1 MSVIPRGMLCI
12 GAFAVCSQFFL
23 TASAQQPGAAADSST
38 KAQGAGKTEQLESIV
53 VTATKRKED
62 VTKVP
67 LSVTVIGGDALED
80 QHITNIVDLTRSVPN
95 LSFSGGAAG
104 GGSGLSTIELRG
116 ISSQAGSSTV
126 GVYLDDV
133 SMSTRNLY
141 SLGSA
146 EPKFFDIDRIEVLRG
161 PQGTLYG
168 ASSMGGT
175 IKFISNQP
183 NARVTESAFSA
194 ELSSTEHGGTNGTVS
209 GVYNTPLMPGELAMR
224 LG

>member
-1 MSVIPRGMLCI
+1 MSASTARRLSTVATALCV
-12 GAFAVCSQFFL
+12 AFFL
-23 TASAQQPGAAADSST
+23 PAYAQTATSSGP
-38 KAQGAGKTEQLESIV
+38 KAENKETIV

-62 VTKVP
+62 VTKIP
-67 LSVTVIGGDALED
+67 LSVTVIGGEALEE
-80 QHITNIVDLTRSVPN
+80 QHIETVEDLTRSVPN

-116 ISSQAGSSTV
+116 ISSQAGSATV

-146 EPKFFDIDRIEVLRG
+146 EPKFFDIDHIEVLRG

-175 IKFISNQP
+175 IKFVSNQP
-183 NARVTESAFSA
+183 NPRAVEQAYTAEMASTKDGGVT
-194 ELSSTEHGGTNGTVS
+194 GIVS
-209 GVYNTPLMPGELAMR
+209 GVYNAPLAGGQAA
-224 LG
+224 LGRQVA